1 MAEPLILSALRAKR
15 IDVKRAI
22 KNYEKQLRQAHVDL
36 AHVNAVL
43 AMYENNDGSSKFL
56 THVGTA
62 GMFQRRE
69 MINVC
74 LAALQDSAEPMSTRE
89 LAHVAM
95 IAKGLNADDM
105 VLRTSLGPKVIN
117 TMRRQEKLGVVL
129 RAGKVNGACLWQLS
143 DQDDV

>member
-1 MAEPLILSALRAKR
+1 MAEPVILSALRTKR
-15 IDVKRAI
+15 INVKRAI

-56 THVGTA
+56 THIGTA
-62 GMFQRRE
+62 GIFQRRE
-69 MINVC
+69 MINIC
-74 LAALQDSAEPMSTRE
+74 LGALRNSAEPMSSRE
-89 LAHVAM
+89 LAYVAM
-95 IAKGLNADDM
+95 IAKGLNEDDV

-117 TMRRQEKLGVVL
+117 TMRRQEKLGVVV
-129 RAGKVNGACLWQLS
+129 RVGKVNGACLWQLT